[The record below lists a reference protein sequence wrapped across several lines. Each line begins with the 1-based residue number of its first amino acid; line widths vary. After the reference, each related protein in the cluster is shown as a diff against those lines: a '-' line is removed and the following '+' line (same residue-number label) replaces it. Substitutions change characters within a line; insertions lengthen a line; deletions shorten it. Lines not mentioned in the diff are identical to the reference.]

1 MKNILSF
8 VLALFIC
15 HFIKAQSVGIG
26 TTTPNA
32 NAALEIKS
40 NTKGE

>member
-1 MKNILSF
+1 M
-8 VLALFIC
+8 ALFLGSA
-15 HFIKAQSVGIG
+15 IKAQNVGIG

-40 NTKGE
+40 NNKGVLMP